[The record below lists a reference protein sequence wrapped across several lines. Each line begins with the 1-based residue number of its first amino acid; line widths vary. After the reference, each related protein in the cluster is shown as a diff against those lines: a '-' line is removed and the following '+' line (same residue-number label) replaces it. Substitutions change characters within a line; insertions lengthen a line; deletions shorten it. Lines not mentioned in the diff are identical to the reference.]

1 MVVKCEMSD
10 KAKLWLLIFA
20 IIAIG
25 GLAFWGVYRLAIWL
39 KWWSLLWMVGYG
51 FLYELINWLSDRHS
65 GKVMKVIER
74 NMVFLLYLIYFVVL
88 AVSGYR
94 LIQYNAYLLSE
105 SIDAAIIKAF
115 LVFIAYTNMRVKG
128 KDTEIEAKELLQRIC
143 GLFVHDR

>member
-51 FLYELINWLSDRHS
+51 FL
-65 GKVMKVIER
+65 
-74 NMVFLLYLIYFVVL
+74 
-88 AVSGYR
+88 
-94 LIQYNAYLLSE
+94 LSE
-105 SIDAAIIKAF
+105 SVDAAIIKAF